1 MLLERLHDSSENSLR
16 DFGIHFDGVVSVG
29 EDLWLNNGHESVV
42 LADSSISSKS
52 VCGLNDCSLR
62 WSAIS
67 DLNNSSP
74 LYESASL
81 LVVLLASL
89 TEAIKTSGGIL
100 VLGAWNDYKTLVDF
114 NSWED
119 SLGDEELNEVDSID
133 SLLVE
138 GLLEED
144 DSTDVLLDSSGEE
157 EFSVSSSVFLV
168 VLNVNLGESLAN
180 GAS

>member
-42 LADSSISSKS
+42 LADSSVSSKS
-52 VCGLNDCSLR
+52 VCGLNDCSLS

-89 TEAIKTSGGIL
+89 SKAIKTSGGIL
-100 VLGAWNDYKTLVDF
+100 VLGAWNDYKTLVDL

-119 SLGDEELNEVDSID
+119 SLGNEELNEVDSIN

-168 VLNVNLGESLAN
+168 VLNVNLRESLAN